1 MSEDKIEEIKQ
12 AFKESYKDYYY
23 KKALKDG
30 KDKSDSKESN
40 KYKSKGGVDPIT
52 DGDSNSG
59 NSGAMGAINDQ
70 VSNLDGIP
78 NTTTDY
84 QTLPSDTSGS
94 IQRLTQQVT
103 ATFSTQIGDFTA
115 AYSIGREN
123 IDINTTNQYDNF
135 FEGELLAFNTV
146 NDKNQDTPTFQLT
159 LLGVRD
165 WEDMLLVNDY
175 VQVGVEQFSK
185 EFPGQSES
193 YTLITGLISDVRK
206 TINPANNMRT
216 YTVVCQGMQK
226 ILNNINIATLTEL
239 MGYSAYL
246 IYDSSQ
252 FGSGFDSAGDSS
264 EGESGD
270 SGDFGDGVAKGK
282 SKDIVKV
289 AQWALANHSGGKYSL
304 SYHSISNWDNNDCS
318 GFVSMVCNRAG
329 VKVGLLNTNGFASSS
344 KFKRIKS
351 KSDLAAGDLIEWNG
365 LQHIGVYI
373 GGNKAISFDGPQEPQ
388 GIIEHS
394 ADYMSFDFGLRV
406 K

>member
-1 MSEDKIEEIKQ
+1 MEKDTIEQIRE
-12 AFKESYKDYYY
+12 AFSASYKKYYNDKKGY
-23 KKALKDG
+23 KDTK
-30 KDKSDSKESN
+30 DSKESS
-40 KYKSKGGVDPIT
+40 KDKSKGGKDPIT
-52 DGDSNSG
+52 DGNSNSG
-59 NSGAMGAINDQ
+59 NAESTGALNNQ
-70 VSNLDGIP
+70 VANIDGIP
-78 NTTTDY
+78 NVTQDY
-84 QTLPSDTSGS
+84 HTLESDTSGS

-123 IDINTTNQYDNF
+123 IDTTTNSQYTNF
-135 FEGELLAFNTV
+135 FEGELLAFNTI

-185 EFPGQSES
+185 DYPGQSES

-252 FGSGFDSAGDSS
+252 FGSGFDSNKDSS
-264 EGESGD
+264 AGNSGD

-282 SKDIVKV
+282 SKDIVEV
-289 AQWALANHSGGKYSL
+289 AQWALANHSGGQYSL
-304 SYHSISNWDNNDCS
+304 SYHNSSNWDNNDCS

-351 KSDLAAGDLIEWNG
+351 KSDLAAGDLIEWNN
-365 LQHIGVYI
+365 LQHIGIYL
-373 GGNKAISFDGPQEPQ
+373 GGNKAISFDGPQDPQ

-394 ADYMSFDFGLRV
+394 ADYMPFDFGLRV

>member
-1 MSEDKIEEIKQ
+1 MEKDSIEQIRE
-12 AFKESYKDYYY
+12 AFNASYKKYY
-23 KKALKDG
+23 KDKKGYKDT
-30 KDKSDSKESN
+30 KDSKESS
-40 KYKSKGGVDPIT
+40 KDKSKGVKDPIT

-59 NSGAMGAINDQ
+59 NDKSTGALSNQ
-70 VSNLDGIP
+70 VASIDGIP
-78 NTTTDY
+78 NVTQDY
-84 QTLPSDTSGS
+84 HTLESDTSGS

-123 IDINTTNQYDNF
+123 IDATTKSQYVNF
-135 FEGELLAFNTV
+135 FEGELLSFSTT
-146 NDKNQDTPTFQLT
+146 NDKNQDTPNFQIN

-185 EFPGQSES
+185 ESPDKSES
-193 YTLITGLISDVRK
+193 YTLITGLVSDVRK
-206 TINPANNMRT
+206 TINPANNQRM

-239 MGYSAYL
+239 MGNNAYL

-252 FGSGFDSAGDSS
+252 FGSGFDSNKDSA
-264 EGESGD
+264 EGNSGD
-270 SGDFGDGVAKGK
+270 SGDFGDKVGTGK
-282 SKDIVKV
+282 AIDIVKA
-289 AQWALANHSGGKYSL
+289 AQWALENHSGGKYSL
-304 SYHSISNWDNNDCS
+304 SYHSSSNWDNNDCS

-329 VKVGLLNTNGFASSS
+329 VNVGLLNTNGFASSS
-344 KFKRIKS
+344 KFKKINN
-351 KSDLAAGDLIEWNG
+351 KSDLASGDLIEWGN

-373 GGNKAISFDGPQEPQ
+373 GGNKAISFDGPTPPQ
-388 GIIEHS
+388 GIIEHK
-394 ADYMSFDFGLRV
+394 ADYMRFDFGLRV